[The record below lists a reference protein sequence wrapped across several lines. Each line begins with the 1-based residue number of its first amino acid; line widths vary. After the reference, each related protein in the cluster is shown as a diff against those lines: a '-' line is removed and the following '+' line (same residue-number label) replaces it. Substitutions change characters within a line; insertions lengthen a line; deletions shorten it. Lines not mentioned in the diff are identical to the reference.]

1 MTDIIRRKVSIIS
14 TKRRPSRLSRRFYFW
29 NKAVQNRKE
38 YGLNVIEGAETV
50 ARGRNKR
57 VRHDK
62 ISIYMLYAII
72 LLFILRNIG
81 VIIGYVLLAALL
93 AIPYFLLRWYA
104 KNEEKQKILR
114 AGMDE
119 IDRMPGVQ
127 FEKYLGVLFTVKG
140 YKVQYT
146 PATGD
151 YGADLLLR
159 KENLT
164 IAVQAKRYKSAVGV
178 KAIQEASGAKEYYR
192 TNEAWV
198 ITNNT
203 FTKNACNCAERLN
216 VKLIDRSDLIHLIA
230 ESKAIITQAQEKP
243 RPV

>member
-1 MTDIIRRKVSIIS
+1 M
-14 TKRRPSRLSRRFYFW
+14 
-29 NKAVQNRKE
+29 
-38 YGLNVIEGAETV
+38 V
-50 ARGRNKR
+50 ARKR
-57 VRHDK
+57 SKSVRHDK

-72 LLFILRNIG
+72 LFFILRNIE

-104 KNEEKQKILR
+104 KNEEKQKILQV
-114 AGMDE
+114 GMDE
-119 IDRMPGVQ
+119 IDRMDGTQ
-127 FEKYLGVLFTVKG
+127 FEKYLGALFTDRG

-151 YGADLLLR
+151 YGADLLLH
-159 KENLT
+159 KENRT
-164 IAVQAKRYKSAVGV
+164 IAIQAKRYKSPVGV
-178 KAIQEASGAKEYYR
+178 KAVQEVSGAKGYYR

-216 VKLIDRSDLIHLIA
+216 VRLIDRSDLINLIA
-230 ESKAIITQAQEKP
+230 ESKSIQQTQEKP
-243 RPV
+243 RPI